1 MLARLR
7 RVPFAA
13 QVLLALVLGVV
24 LGLVAR
30 EIGPVADGS
39 PNWLT
44 STLQT
49 IGGTFVTLLKVLVP
63 PLIVTAVIVSIA
75 NLKQVSNAARLA
87 GQTLL
92 WFAVT
97 ALISVAIGI
106 GLGLLT
112 QPGRNS
118 SVDAAA
124 QAAPESTGGWFDF
137 LTGIVPGN
145 IFGLQGSPDGSLSF
159 NVLQLI
165 VISAAIGIAALKVG
179 EPAEPFLGLVRS
191 ALAIV
196 QKVLWWVILLAP
208 IGTLGLIGNAVASYG
223 WESLGSLGVF
233 TGAVYAGLALVLF
246 VVYPVL
252 LRAHGLSP
260 LRFFAG
266 AWPAIQLAFVS
277 RSSIG
282 TLPVTERVT
291 EQNLG
296 VPRSYAS
303 FAVPLGATTKMDG
316 CAAIYPAL
324 AAIFVAQ
331 FFGVDLAITDY
342 LLIALVSVV
351 GSAATAGVTGAV
363 VMLTLTLSSLGLP
376 LAGVGL
382 LLAIDPILDMGRT
395 AVNVAGQALVPTIVA
410 KREGILDVE
419 RYRSTSTIDPM
430 TPVEEND
437 GRGRRPARARDRLTR
452 DRPGPPRGAGPVRV
466 PGQSTR
472 SSQPTSCGSSGRNT
486 SDHRAPSG
494 DSHGVSAF
502 ASCAASI
509 TAVASSP
516 TAVTH
521 ARPGKGPS
529 GRPGSAGPGHGTGS
543 GTSPCATSSGEAA
556 YGRAIAATAVGVQDS
571 GGGSPASSTARPV
584 SSSSRP
590 RSSPRAASCSAV
602 RPLSGMP
609 AVSVRP

>member
-1 MLARLR
+1 VFARLR
-7 RVPFAA
+7 RTPFAV
-13 QVLLALVLGVV
+13 QVLIALVLGIA

-30 EIGPVADGS
+30 AMGPVPGSYVDGNLV
-39 PNWLT
+39 PGTDANWLT
-44 STLQT
+44 STLKT
-49 IGGTFVTLLKVLVP
+49 IGSTFVALLRVIVV
-63 PLIVTAVIVSIA
+63 PLIVTAIIVSIA

-92 WFAVT
+92 WFAIT

-124 QAAPESTGGWFDF
+124 AAAPETTGSWWDF
-137 LTGIVPGN
+137 LLGLVPAN
-145 IFGLQGSPDGSLSF
+145 FLGLETSADGASF

-165 VISAAIGIAALKVG
+165 VIAAAIGIAALKVG
-179 EPAEPFLGLVRS
+179 DAAEPFLSFTRS
-191 ALAIV
+191 VLAIV

-223 WESLGSLGVF
+223 WTSLGSLGVF
-233 TGAVYAGLALVLF
+233 AGAVYAGLALVLF

-252 LRAHGLSP
+252 LRLHGLSP

-331 FFGVDLAITDY
+331 FFGVDLGITDY

-363 VMLTLTLSSLGLP
+363 VMLTLTLSTLGLP

-395 AVNVAGQALVPTIVA
+395 ATNVAGQALVPTIVA
-410 KREGILDVE
+410 KREGILDLE
-419 RYRSTSTIDPM
+419 RYRSTTTIDPLAQ
-430 TPVEEND
+430 V
-437 GRGRRPARARDRLTR
+437 
-452 DRPGPPRGAGPVRV
+452 
-466 PGQSTR
+466 GQSDGVDTDLVR
-472 SSQPTSCGSSGRNT
+472 QP
-486 SDHRAPSG
+486 
-494 DSHGVSAF
+494 
-502 ASCAASI
+502 AA
-509 TAVASSP
+509 V
-516 TAVTH
+516 
-521 ARPGKGPS
+521 
-529 GRPGSAGPGHGTGS
+529 
-543 GTSPCATSSGEAA
+543 
-556 YGRAIAATAVGVQDS
+556 
-571 GGGSPASSTARPV
+571 
-584 SSSSRP
+584 
-590 RSSPRAASCSAV
+590 
-602 RPLSGMP
+602 
-609 AVSVRP
+609 

>member
-13 QVLLALVLGVV
+13 QVLLALIVGVA

-30 EIGPVADGS
+30 DLGPVADGT

-44 STLQT
+44 STLDT
-49 IGGTFVTLLKVLVP
+49 VGSTFVTLLKVLVP

-75 NLKQVSNAARLA
+75 NLRQVSNAARLA

-92 WFAVT
+92 WFAIT
-97 ALISVAIGI
+97 ALIAVAIGI

-112 QPGRNS
+112 EPGSNS
-118 SVDAAA
+118 SVDAAS
-124 QAAPESTGGWFDF
+124 AAVPEKTGSWWDF
-137 LTGIVPGN
+137 LTGLVPGN
-145 IFGLQGSPDGSLSF
+145 IFGLQSSAEGVLSF

-165 VISAAIGIAALKVG
+165 VIAVAIGIAALKVG
-179 EPAEPFLGLVRS
+179 EPAEPFLALTRS

-196 QKVLWWVILLAP
+196 QRVLWWVILLAP
-208 IGTLGLIGNAVASYG
+208 IGTVGLIGNAVASYG
-223 WESLGSLGVF
+223 WESLGSLGAF

-252 LRAHGLSP
+252 LRLHGLSP
-260 LRFFAG
+260 LRYFAG

-331 FFGVDLAITDY
+331 FFGVDLSVTDY
-342 LLIALVSVV
+342 LLIALVSVA

-363 VMLTLTLSSLGLP
+363 VMLTLTLSTLGLP

-419 RYRSTSTIDPM
+419 RYRSTSTVDPLA
-430 TPVEEND
+430 PAEECGGAD
-437 GRGRRPARARDRLTR
+437 ADRRRP
-452 DRPGPPRGAGPVRV
+452 V
-466 PGQSTR
+466 
-472 SSQPTSCGSSGRNT
+472 
-486 SDHRAPSG
+486 
-494 DSHGVSAF
+494 
-502 ASCAASI
+502 AA
-509 TAVASSP
+509 
-516 TAVTH
+516 
-521 ARPGKGPS
+521 
-529 GRPGSAGPGHGTGS
+529 
-543 GTSPCATSSGEAA
+543 
-556 YGRAIAATAVGVQDS
+556 
-571 GGGSPASSTARPV
+571 
-584 SSSSRP
+584 
-590 RSSPRAASCSAV
+590 
-602 RPLSGMP
+602 
-609 AVSVRP
+609 